1 MSIGEY
7 LKSIFSLEGKTILIS
22 GATGGIGSAISR
34 GLAAAGAET
43 APSITG
49 AASGAET
56 ALCAR
61 NQQKCRELA
70 DEISAHGGAAT
81 AHALDISDLD
91 SIHRCVDEVMQRY
104 GKIDVLFN
112 VAGINRREGLLDVEP
127 ETYDRIMDTN
137 LKGVFFLSQ
146 AVAREMYR
154 RRAGNIIN
162 IGSHNDTGMLGGCS
176 VYGASKSGVVAL
188 TRSMAVEFAQ
198 YGIRCNAISPG
209 HILTDLTQVT
219 WQHPTRSEYLRER
232 IAMGRPGEPDELTG
246 MAILLASDA
255 SSYMTGQAYHVDG
268 GCLCGGRGDGVDQVD
283 VVAHELVGDGL
294 TRGLVVLGILLVD
307 LDLKAAFLDGL
318 DKAVVGGVERGVLGE
333 LQNTDGVV
341 GTGGCRA
348 GTRVAAASGERGQC
362 EQAGRDQKAPAAD
375 GDIVHVFTPSRNGW
389 KHCT

>member
-43 APSITG
+43 A
-49 AASGAET
+49 
-56 ALCAR
+56 LCAR

-81 AHALDISDLD
+81 AHALDLPDLD

-137 LKGVFFLSQ
+137 LKGRVLPQPGSR
-146 AVAREMYR
+146 AREMYR
-154 RRAGNIIN
+154 RRSGNIIN

-219 WQHPTRSEYLRER
+219 WQHPTRSEISARADR
-232 IAMGRPGEPDELTG
+232 HGPSGRAGRVDRNG
-246 MAILLASDA
+246 H
-255 SSYMTGQAYHVDG
+255 SSGL
-268 GCLCGGRGDGVDQVD
+268 GCLLVHDG
-283 VVAHELVGDGL
+283 A
-294 TRGLVVLGILLVD
+294 
-307 LDLKAAFLDGL
+307 
-318 DKAVVGGVERGVLGE
+318 GVS
-333 LQNTDGVV
+333 
-341 GTGGCRA
+341 C
-348 GTRVAAASGERGQC
+348 
-362 EQAGRDQKAPAAD
+362 
-375 GDIVHVFTPSRNGW
+375 
-389 KHCT
+389 